1 MWNIP
6 SWQRIGTGY
15 VYSDKYVS
23 DEEALQQFKNHL
35 DKKGHDYSKS
45 EFKNIKM
52 RVGRHKRLFV
62 KNVVAIGLSLGF
74 YRPLESNGLYSTHEF
89 LYTLVRT
96 LNRGEQSTISQFD
109 RDSYDSFVN
118 QVLTSLQTL
127 PVILIMLYLIEK
139 ILNIGE
145 M

>member
-1 MWNIP
+1 MGVEYS

-35 DKKGHDYSKS
+35 DKKHDYSKS

-62 KNVVAIGLSLGF
+62 KNVVAIGLSSGF
-74 YRPLESNGLYSTHEF
+74 MKALESNGLYSTHEF

-96 LNRGEQSTISQFD
+96 LNRVNNLLLVNLIEIVMIL
-109 RDSYDSFVN
+109 FVN

-127 PVILIMLYLIEK
+127 
-139 ILNIGE
+139 
-145 M
+145 